1 MEYNLLN
8 KELQNTITIMSGEVR
23 INVITEITKSREN
36 IDEESSY
43 NVIDMTKEEDEVEI
57 VDKNNYDTLK
67 KKM

>member
-1 MEYNLLN
+1 MN